1 MTQNRDILALC
12 ILNMT
17 CDNALFVI
25 SLPWLNGGRMKVN
38 KITIQCHN
46 ISSDVYPWQ
55 IPQQQIQTLLT
66 SQGAVSIP
74 CSAFMICTEMFPKDL
89 RELITYHIYL
99 LL

>member
-66 SQGAVSIP
+66 SQGA
-74 CSAFMICTEMFPKDL
+74 AGMFQ
-89 RELITYHIYL
+89 YHVVL
-99 LL
+99 S